1 MLTSSR
7 RDWRVKPNSFS
18 SNSCNPSRKA
28 RSCVLARHNRSTATQ
43 CLMSFALFPR
53 RHIVI
58 AALRSTSD
66 HGLDLS
72 PTLVVALR
80 FLRLNSSHL
89 VPAQWSPGGSLPT
102 RTCELES
109 CLRNNTRNFQLR
121 RGGLSEH
128 ADKYGGSAAHRET
141 KFCDTV
147 IAGENNVPLVPV
159 LALASLGD
167 LTKLHS

>member
-1 MLTSSR
+1 R

-18 SNSCNPSRKA
+18 SNSCSPSRKA

-72 PTLVVALR
+72 PTLLAALR
-80 FLRLNSSHL
+80 FFRLTSSHL
-89 VPAQWSPGGSLPT
+89 VPAQWSAGRLLPT
-102 RTCELES
+102 RACVFFALGAHSPQNFLNVMRREANVSQRAIAEPRQFIS
-109 CLRNNTRNFQLR
+109 FVMCLHIAT
-121 RGGLSEH
+121 
-128 ADKYGGSAAHRET
+128 DKARHQPNS
-141 KFCDTV
+141 
-147 IAGENNVPLVPV
+147 
-159 LALASLGD
+159 
-167 LTKLHS
+167 